1 MRILPLLALLVAL
14 SCTESAAPRTLASPF
29 ARMAPV
35 HDPAEVLELVPADTT
50 ILARVASVSKLERAY
65 ERLNEL
71 VDIPVPLTPI
81 QILSGAVG
89 IDPGAI
95 QTDRPLYIALAIVKN
110 RPPRMTLIAPVADPE
125 KQASVHRGGG
135 SAFADDYV
143 ALSQSPTYKRGGS
156 PLTEGMVG
164 GTLSLRFD
172 VGKLFDEQPDWVEDL
187 LGTVE
192 QIAAAA
198 GGAALGPEFEG
209 NQLKLASI
217 LAITR
222 RLDLSLSEWNGS
234 FDLQMAARVEG
245 DVPKT
250 KSALD
255 LGRFLPK
262 GTSVQLLSTSRSNL
276 LLDLA
281 RAFGAPNALP
291 EYDQQLEQA
300 TALLPG
306 RWAGGLAFNET
317 GMRAAYIA
325 ECTDGAAFIRH
336 YTAALRSPELAELG
350 IRVESAN
357 GSLRLFLPP
366 DPPQK
371 SFLDMCRH
379 ALVPETGLS
388 IDFAAHDDRVSI
400 AFGDAAFLR
409 ATGDAEV
416 QSEVAGTVTHHVSID
431 LRDAWRGIAD
441 AVRRRHPHTRV
452 GKFRSGVAVPMFLTI
467 AIDNNTYR
475 ARLRIDLARAKNFF
489 DSAEY

>member
-1 MRILPLLALLVAL
+1 MRILPLLALLLAL
-14 SCTESAAPRTLASPF
+14 ACTESAAPRTLANPF

-50 ILARVASVSKLERAY
+50 FLARVASVSKLERAY

-71 VDIPVPLTPI
+71 LDIPVPLTPI

-89 IDPGAI
+89 IDPAAI
-95 QTDRPLYIALAIVKN
+95 KTDRPLYIALAIAKN

-125 KQASVHRGGG
+125 KQVAIHRGGG
-135 SAFADDYV
+135 SAFAYGYV
-143 ALSQSPTYKRGGS
+143 ALSQSPIYKRGGS
-156 PLTEGMVG
+156 PLTEGMLG

-172 VGKLFDEQPDWVEDL
+172 VGKLFAEQPDWVDTI
-187 LGTVE
+187 LGSIE
-192 QIAAAA
+192 QLAVAA
-198 GGAALGPEFEG
+198 GGGALATELDG

-217 LAITR
+217 LAVTR

-234 FDLQMAARVEG
+234 FDLQIAAHVEG

-255 LGRFLPK
+255 LGHFLPK
-262 GTSVQLLSTSRSNL
+262 GTSVQLCSTSHGDL

-281 RAFGAPNALP
+281 RAFGTPNGLP
-291 EYDQQLEQA
+291 EYDKQLKQA

-306 RWAGGLAFNET
+306 RWAAGLAFNET
-317 GMRAAYIA
+317 GMRAAYVA

-350 IRVESAN
+350 MRVETAN

-366 DPPQK
+366 DPPQE
-371 SFLDMCRH
+371 SFLDMFRH

-388 IDFAAHDDRVSI
+388 IDMAAREDRVSI
-400 AFGDAAFLR
+400 AFGDAAFLH
-409 ATGDAEV
+409 ATGGAEV
-416 QSEVAGTVTHHVSID
+416 QTDIAGTVAHYVSID
-431 LRDAWRGIAD
+431 LRDTWRGIAD
-441 AVRRRHPHTRV
+441 AVRRRFPHTRV

-467 AIDNNTYR
+467 ATDNNTYR
-475 ARLRIDLARAKNFF
+475 ARVRIDLARAKNFF